1 MEENQLPILPPDK
14 VTKEIVQ
21 AMFNKYL
28 GAQNYA
34 KTLTAA
40 QSLTFTKD
48 NLSADYPAL
57 KQLDGLLK
65 GLESVRKQWKS
76 AYDAPGNIIQE
87 VFKEISK
94 PLETIQLQKKSELK
108 TANEQALAEKRQAE
122 QEQLRKDT
130 ILKAIGTFIN
140 QVALNVSIASTEEE
154 ITRIQKLVGSEKARK
169 GFYQEYHD
177 ELIQK
182 CNGLDASIKDRKD
195 FIKQKI
201 ETETKLK
208 DALDKGNLDE
218 AAVLKSKQEI
228 LETKA
233 DESAIVLQE
242 EAFKQN
248 LDITTVVGEPMI
260 DTVKPRMT
268 KWTWKLEDINLL
280 YKKMPHLVKLV
291 PDEKAIDAI
300 LSTKK
305 AEKTLIDGEENK
317 FFGVTFYQEKYY

>member
-34 KTLTAA
+34 KTLAAA

-94 PLETIQLQKKSELK
+94 PLEAIQQQKKTELK

-122 QEQLRKDT
+122 QEQARKDG
-130 ILKAIGTFIN
+130 ILKAIGAFIN
-140 QVALNVSIASTEEE
+140 QVALNVSTASTDEE
-154 ITRIQKLVGSEKARK
+154 ITRIQKLIGSEKART
-169 GFYQEYHD
+169 GFYQEYHS
-177 ELIQK
+177 ELVEK
-182 CNGLDASIKDRKD
+182 CNGLDASIKERKS
-195 FIKQKI
+195 FIKQK
-201 ETETKLK
+201 TENEAKLK
-208 DALDKGNLDE
+208 QAMDAGNLDE
-218 AAVLKSKQEI
+218 AAVLKAKQDI
-228 LETKA
+228 LTTKA
-233 DESAIVLQE
+233 DESSIILQE

-248 LDITTVVGEPMI
+248 LDISTVVGEPII
-260 DTVKPRMT
+260 DTVKPRMV
-268 KWTWKLEDINLL
+268 KWKWKLEDINLL

-291 PDEKAIDAI
+291 PDEEAIDAI
-300 LSTKK
+300 LNTKK
-305 AEKTLIDGEENK
+305 AEKQLPDGEEVK
-317 FFGVTFYQEKYY
+317 FFGITFYQEKYY